1 MIFGVVFMS
10 DKKKLIK
17 SVFIGSLSGVLG
29 CVVLMCVFAVIM
41 MTSGLLGSGLTEY
54 IMIAVAALGALAGGF
69 VSAKLNRG
77 AGLVVGAITGGV
89 MFILI
94 TIAGLSKGSES
105 VTALT
110 GIRAAAVILGG
121 IAGGI
126 CGVKEKK
133 AF

>member
-1 MIFGVVFMS
+1 MS

-17 SVFIGSLSGVLG
+17 SVSLGSLCGVLG
-29 CVVLMCVFAVIM
+29 CVILMCIFAVIM
-41 MTSGLLGSGLTEY
+41 LTSGLLGAELT
-54 IMIAVAALGALAGGF
+54 GGF
-69 VSAKLNRG
+69 VAAKLNHG
-77 AGLVVGAITGGV
+77 AGLVVGAITGAV
-89 MFILI
+89 IFLLI
-94 TIAGLSKGSES
+94 TIAGLSKGGES

-133 AF
+133 GF

>member
-1 MIFGVVFMS
+1 MS

-17 SVFIGSLSGVLG
+17 SVSLGSLCGVLG
-29 CVVLMCVFAVIM
+29 CVILMCIFAVIM
-41 MTSGLLGSGLTEY
+41 LTSGLLGAELTDY
-54 IMIAVAALGALAGGF
+54 IMVAVTALGALGGGF
-69 VSAKLNRG
+69 VAAKLNHG
-77 AGLVVGAITGGV
+77 AGLVVGAITGAV
-89 MFILI
+89 I
-94 TIAGLSKGSES
+94 ES

-133 AF
+133 GF

>member
-1 MIFGVVFMS
+1 MS

-17 SVFIGSLSGVLG
+17 SVSLGSLSG
-29 CVVLMCVFAVIM
+29 
-41 MTSGLLGSGLTEY
+41 LLGAELTDY
-54 IMIAVAALGALAGGF
+54 IMVAVTALGALGGGF
-69 VSAKLNRG
+69 VAAKLNHG
-77 AGLVVGAITGGV
+77 AGLVVGAITGAV
-89 MFILI
+89 IFLLI
-94 TIAGLSKGSES
+94 TIAGLSKGGES

-133 AF
+133 GF